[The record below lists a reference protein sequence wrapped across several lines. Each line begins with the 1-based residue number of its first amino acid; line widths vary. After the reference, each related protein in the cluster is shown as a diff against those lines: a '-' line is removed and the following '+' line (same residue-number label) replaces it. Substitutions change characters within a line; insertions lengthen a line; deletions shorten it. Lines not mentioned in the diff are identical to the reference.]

1 MLIVRVDCILLSLF
15 LSSSLLLHIFSETD
29 SMEEKGQTTDVDAS
43 IAESKLVRKIN
54 WTTMSL
60 LSAIQSVQV
69 QTVYMFGGVI
79 TCLKATSLAY

>member
-15 LSSSLLLHIFSETD
+15 LTSSLLLHIFSETD

-54 WTTMSL
+54 WTTMPL
-60 LSAIQSVQV
+60 LNAIQS
-69 QTVYMFGGVI
+69 GVFM
-79 TCLKATSLAY
+79 CLKATP